1 MYDKDMKLQ
10 DKVVVITGSSS
21 GIGQTTAIRFAKEGC
36 KVVINYNKNQKGGE
50 ETLAKIKELTPDCLL
65 VQADVS
71 KKADVTRLFKE
82 VVEAF
87 GTVDILINNAAIGT
101 DKRPFMEA
109 SYDDFQEMIQTDI
122 TSVFMC
128 TQQAALIMQKQGYG
142 KILNTSSVRG
152 WEGGGRA
159 PVYAAMKA
167 AVNGFTKTFAKM
179 VAPEIQVNAVGPGFV
194 RTRTYDTMSDEM
206 IDGFIDS
213 TYLKRWVTQ
222 EEVADAFVFLA
233 KNDAM
238 TGQIIYVDAGFTL
251 K

>member
-1 MYDKDMKLQ
+1 MTLK

-21 GIGQTTAIRFAKEGC
+21 GIGQTTALRFAKEGA
-36 KVVINYNKNQKGGE
+36 KVVINYHANKKGGE
-50 ETLAKIKELTPDCLL
+50 ETLAKIKKITPNCLL

-71 KKADVTRLFKE
+71 IEKDVKRLFKT
-82 VVEAF
+82 VVDKF

-109 SYDDFQEMIQTDI
+109 TYDDFQEMIQTDI

-128 TQQAALIMQKQGYG
+128 SQQAAIIMQKQGYG

-167 AVNGFTKTFAKM
+167 AVNSFTKTFAKM
-179 VAPEIQVNAVGPGFV
+179 MGPNIQVNAVGPGFV
-194 RTRTYDTMSDEM
+194 RTRTYDTMSKEM
-206 IDGFIDS
+206 IDSFIES
-213 TYLKRWVTQ
+213 TYLKRFVTQ
-222 EEVADAFVFLA
+222 EEIADAFVFLA

>member
-1 MYDKDMKLQ
+1 MTLK
-10 DKVVVITGSSS
+10 DKVVLITGSSS
-21 GIGQTTAIRFAKEGC
+21 GIGQTTAIRFAEEGA
-36 KVVINYNKNQKGGE
+36 KVVVNYSKNKKGGE
-50 ETLAKIKELTPDCLL
+50 ETLAKIKKITPDCIL

-71 KKADVTRLFKE
+71 KEADVKRLFKT
-82 VVEAF
+82 VVDKF
-87 GTVDILINNAAIGT
+87 GTVDVLINNAAIGT

-128 TQQAALIMQKQGYG
+128 SQQAALIMQKQGYG

-159 PVYAAMKA
+159 PVYASMKA
-167 AVNGFTKTFAKM
+167 AVNGFTKTFAKV

-194 RTRTYDTMSDEM
+194 RTRTYDTMSPEM
-206 IDGFIDS
+206 IEGFIES

-222 EEVADAFVFLA
+222 EEIADAFVFLA

>member
-1 MYDKDMKLQ
+1 MTLK
-10 DKVVVITGSSS
+10 DKVVLVTGSSS
-21 GIGQTTAIRFAKEGC
+21 GIGQAVAIRFAQEGAKVVANYHINKEG
-36 KVVINYNKNQKGGE
+36 GE
-50 ETLAKIKELTPDCLL
+50 DTLAKLKEITPNCLL

-71 KKADVTRLFKE
+71 KEADVKRLFKT
-82 VVEAF
+82 VVDKF
-87 GTVDILINNAAIGT
+87 GALDILINNAAIGT

-109 SYDDFQEMIQTDI
+109 SYDDFQEMIDTDI

-128 TQQAALIMQKQGYG
+128 SQQAALIMQKQGHG
-142 KILNTSSVRG
+142 KVLNTSSVRG

-167 AVNGFTKTFAKM
+167 AVNSFTKTFAKT

-194 RTRTYDTMSDEM
+194 KTRSYDTMAPEM
-206 IDGFIDS
+206 IKGFIES
-213 TYLKRWVTQ
+213 TYLKRWVTV
-222 EEVADAFVFLA
+222 EEIADAFVFLA

-238 TGQIIYVDAGFTL
+238 TGQVIYVDAGFTL

>member
-1 MYDKDMKLQ
+1 MVLKN
-10 DKVVVITGSSS
+10 KVVIVTGSSS
-21 GIGQTTAIRFAKEGC
+21 GIGQTVAVRFANEGC
-36 KVVINYNKNQKGGE
+36 KVVINYAKNKEGGE
-50 ETLAKIKELTPDCLL
+50 ETLAKVREITPNCLL

-71 KKADVTRLFKE
+71 KETDVLRLFRKT
-82 VVEAF
+82 VDTY

-128 TQQAALIMQKQGYG
+128 SQQAALIMQKQGHG

-179 VAPEIQVNAVGPGFV
+179 VAPDIQVNAVGPGFV

-206 IDGFIDS
+206 IQGFIDS

-238 TGQIIYVDAGFTL
+238 TGQVIYVDAGFTL

>member
-1 MYDKDMKLQ
+1 VKLK
-10 DKVVVITGSSS
+10 DKVAVITGSSS
-21 GIGQTTAIRFAKEGC
+21 GIGQVVAKRFAEEGC
-36 KVVINYNKNQKGGE
+36 KVVINYRSNQTGGE
-50 ETLAKIKELTPDCLL
+50 ETLAMVKQLNVEAIL

-71 KKADVTRLFKE
+71 KEADVKRLFKE
-82 VVEAF
+82 TMDHF
-87 GTVDILINNAAIGT
+87 GAVDILINNAAIGT

-128 TQQAALIMQKQGYG
+128 SQQAALIMQKQGYG

-167 AVNGFTKTFAKM
+167 AVNSFTKTLAKM
-179 VAPEIQVNAVGPGFV
+179 VAPDIQVNAVGPGFV

-206 IDGFIDS
+206 IKGFIDS
-213 TYLKRWVTQ
+213 TYLKKWVTTD
-222 EEVADAFVFLA
+222 EIADAFVFLA